1 MGGWIGGYIAGNNN
15 PENPSW
21 SRIWQYFDRFQ
32 NVLVLIYL
40 LSCNEGI
47 EIFLGCD
54 LKVVDNSDFAVP
66 LGWYSYI
73 ITFYKICSKS
83 RPLLLTLIALNQDQ
97 DRHLFSHMLC
107 CKYSMYCILVI
118 FNFESA
124 YVPMCIIYILLV
136 YLLDISIKSSSLICK
151 ILHLSFTTSL
161 ISGGTQKLNVT
172 AQNKAIYISFQMM

>member
-1 MGGWIGGYIAGNNN
+1 MYGGRTQPKKKSLVKLVKDQIIKCLDPNLPKLTWWVGGWMGGYIAGNNN

-21 SRIWQYFDRFQ
+21 SRMWQYFDRFQ

-83 RPLLLTLIALNQDQ
+83 RPLLLTLIALNQ
-97 DRHLFSHMLC
+97 
-107 CKYSMYCILVI
+107 
-118 FNFESA
+118 A
-124 YVPMCIIYILLV
+124 
-136 YLLDISIKSSSLICK
+136 
-151 ILHLSFTTSL
+151 
-161 ISGGTQKLNVT
+161 G
-172 AQNKAIYISFQMM
+172 